1 MVRVYTRIRIRVVKN
16 MDLDFLMFSQLMGDV
31 PPVDPK
37 VKEWLQKHL
46 YQRKESGA
54 YFYRWEVLAQ
64 MSLIEFSKLLLDLA
78 NRINE

>member
-1 MVRVYTRIRIRVVKN
+1 MRFLRLREDLGMVRVYTRIRIRVVKN

-46 YQRKESGA
+46 Y
-54 YFYRWEVLAQ
+54 
-64 MSLIEFSKLLLDLA
+64 
-78 NRINE
+78 